1 MDIPDLTQPEWT
13 DADLDALRV
22 AVLTEQ
28 ERRIA
33 IASAAPS
40 VRETIVRFMEAT
52 GASKSD
58 VEVIAAGVLA
68 SIPDHIE

>member
-1 MDIPDLTQPEWT
+1 MDIPDLTNPAWT
-13 DADLDALRV
+13 DADLNTLRV

-52 GASKSD
+52 GASKAD

>member
-1 MDIPDLTQPEWT
+1 MDIPDLTQPAWT
-13 DADLDALRV
+13 DADLDDLRV

-33 IASAAPS
+33 IAGAAPS

-52 GASKSD
+52 GASKAD
-58 VEVIAAGVLA
+58 VEAIAAGVLA
-68 SIPDHIE
+68 SIPDRIE